1 MKAKR
6 LDRGILLS
14 LIILVSLAV
23 APHVTHVN
31 PWISAFYF
39 ALAGL
44 RLLGL
49 WRPWVLP
56 GRFLLLLLTTAGLA
70 NVIAQHRLLVGRNAG
85 VALLVSMLGLKLLES
100 RSPRDLFVSVF
111 LGYFLIVTQFL
122 YSQSIGLAT
131 YLAVIAVGLTAI
143 LVELSKARPS
153 ANPLWP
159 VRRAAAL
166 LAQAVPLMLV
176 LFLLFPRLSG
186 PLWSL
191 DTDSSSGITGLT
203 DRLSVGSVSNLS
215 QSRAVAFRV
224 EFDGHLP
231 DHKYRYWRGPV
242 FWTTDGKN
250 WSAAAEPEGSGRP
263 LRPGFSATGDEIDYT
278 VTLEP
283 TGQRW
288 IFALDLPSSTPDWSS
303 LTPDFQLLAATP
315 VNQEIR
321 YRAASFPE
329 YNTGELS
336 EDDRYRAL
344 QLPDNISPRMTAL
357 VKHWQGADAKATA
370 VVGQALNYFRSKP
383 FVYTLQ
389 PPPLGDNPTDEFL
402 FETRR
407 GFCEHFATSFTLL
420 MRLAGIPTRVV
431 AGYQGGEH
439 NPHGGY
445 YIVRQSDA
453 HAWSEVWLR
462 NKGWVRVDPTSAVAP
477 ERIERSFGVQES
489 GPGAPIRFELSDP
502 GIVRALFRQAG
513 FAADALNMAWRR
525 WVLDYDNER
534 QGYLLELLGLDFIRD
549 YALGVTAVLMSGFM
563 LLLVAAGL
571 WGKTQI
577 SPDPVERQYRRFCRR
592 LAKQGLPRRSYE
604 GPRDFADRVVRHYP
618 DLKPAVK
625 QIVELYIILRYG
637 PPGGGS
643 RRDLQILKHRISR
656 FRP

>member
-1 MKAKR
+1 MGAKR

-14 LIILVSLAV
+14 TIIMVSLAV

-39 ALAGL
+39 VLAGL
-44 RLLGL
+44 RLLAL
-49 WRPWVLP
+49 WRPRVLP
-56 GRFLLLLLTTAGLA
+56 GRFVLLLLTAAGLA
-70 NVIAQHRLLVGRNAG
+70 NVIAHHRLLIGRNAG

-100 RSPRDLFVSVF
+100 RGPRDLFVSVF

-122 YSQSIGLAT
+122 YSQSIGLAA
-131 YLAVIAVGLTAI
+131 YLAVIVVGLTAI

-159 VRRAAAL
+159 LRRAGAL

-176 LFLLFPRLSG
+176 LFVLFPRLSG
-186 PLWSL
+186 PLWNL
-191 DTDSSSGITGLT
+191 DMDSSSGVTGLT

-224 EFDGHLP
+224 EFGSHVP
-231 DHKYRYWRGPV
+231 DYIQRYWRGPV

-250 WSAAAEPEGSGRP
+250 WSAAAEPVGSKNP
-263 LRPGFSATGDEIDYT
+263 MSPGFSASGDEIAYT

-288 IFALDLPSSTPDWSS
+288 IFALDLPSRTPVWSS

-321 YRAASFPE
+321 YRATSYPE
-329 YNTGELS
+329 YNTGALS
-336 EDDRYRAL
+336 EDDRHRAL

-357 VKHWQGADAKATA
+357 VKHWQGSDARATA
-370 VVGQALNYFRSKP
+370 VVGQALDYFRSKP

-389 PPPLGDNPTDEFL
+389 PPVLGDNPTDEFL

-407 GFCEHFATSFTLL
+407 GFCEHYATSFTLL

-439 NPHGGY
+439 NPHGDY

-453 HAWSEVWLR
+453 HAWSEVWLQNR
-462 NKGWVRVDPTSAVAP
+462 GWVRVDPTSAVAP
-477 ERIERSFGVQES
+477 ERIERPFGVQDS
-489 GPGAPIRFELSDP
+489 GPGAPISFELRDP
-502 GIVRALFRQAG
+502 GIIRDLFRQAG
-513 FAADALNMAWRR
+513 FATDALNMAWRR

-534 QGYLLELLGLDFIRD
+534 QGYLLELLGLDFVRD
-549 YALGVTAVLMSGFM
+549 YALGVTAVLISGFM

-571 WGKTQI
+571 WGKTHTKA
-577 SPDPVERQYRRFCRR
+577 DPVERQYRRFCHR
-592 LAKQGLPRRSYE
+592 LARRGLRRRSYE
-604 GPRDFADRVVRHYP
+604 GPRDFADRVVGNHP

-625 QIVELYIILRYG
+625 QIVELYISLRYG
-637 PPGGGS
+637 PPTDRY
-643 RRDLQILKHRISR
+643 RRNIQTLRNRISR